1 MDLLAIIGAAIA
13 FSAIIGGNFL
23 EGGQISALLNTPAG
37 IIVIGGTIGAVVIQ
51 TPRARLG
58 HAVSMLKWIV
68 RPPMQRIGDG
78 ISKLLNWSTTARREG
93 LLGLENMLERETDP
107 FARKGLEL
115 LIDGGEPQV
124 IRHVMEN
131 ELSARMQRD
140 LAAAQVFKSMGGYSP
155 TIGIIGA
162 VMGLIHVM
170 GNLADPAQLGSG
182 IATAFVATIYG
193 IGLANLVFLP
203 VADRLASLVERDA
216 TYRSMTIEGILAIA
230 EGEHPRSIELRLRGF
245 ADDER

>member
-1 MDLLAIIGAAIA
+1 
-13 FSAIIGGNFL
+13 
-23 EGGQISALLNTPAG
+23 
-37 IIVIGGTIGAVVIQ
+37 
-51 TPRARLG
+51 
-58 HAVSMLKWIV
+58 
-68 RPPMQRIGDG
+68 MQRIGDG

>member
-1 MDLLAIIGAAIA
+1 MDVLAIVGVCVA
-13 FSAIIGGNFL
+13 FLAIIGGNFL
-23 EGGQISALLNTPAG
+23 EGGQLSALLNTPAG
-37 IIVIGGTIGAVVIQ
+37 IIVLGGTLGAVILQ
-51 TPRARLG
+51 TPKSRLLDAARM
-58 HAVSMLKWIV
+58 VSWVWL
-68 RPPMQRIGDG
+68 PPVLVVNDG
-78 ISKLLNWSTTARREG
+78 IKKMLSWSTTARKEG
-93 LLGLENMLERETDP
+93 LLGLENAAEREKDP

-140 LAAAQVFKSMGGYSP
+140 LAAASVFKSMGGYAP

-170 GNLADPAQLGSG
+170 GSLADPAQLGSG

-203 VADRLASLVERDA
+203 IADRLAALVERDA
-216 TYRSMTIEGILAIA
+216 TYRSMTIEAILAIA

-245 ADDER
+245 VDDKR